1 MNEKPL
7 TVHEVV
13 NLTGITARTLHYYD
27 EIGLLK
33 PSIVTEA
40 KYRLYTDKD
49 LCRLQEVLFF
59 REVGFALKE
68 IKKLLNFPHYNR
80 TEALEK
86 HLSILEAQRER
97 IDGLIALVKAE
108 INGAKEI
115 SFSAFSNS
123 KVMEL
128 QSQFQKE
135 VLEKWGD
142 TESFKEYE
150 AIFSSKAQEIQNEQM
165 QAFFSMAQNI
175 FERLA
180 TYENKSPN
188 CPEVQNIVWE
198 WQLYITEHFYQCDKQ
213 ILSSLGKMYVT
224 DLRFSDFINRF
235 GNGDLAAF
243 FSKAIEIFCSRQREE
258 RNER

>member
-1 MNEKPL
+1 MNENPL

-68 IKKLLNFPHYNR
+68 IKKLLNSPHYNR

-128 QSQFQKE
+128 QSQFQ
-135 VLEKWGD
+135 
-142 TESFKEYE
+142 
-150 AIFSSKAQEIQNEQM
+150 
-165 QAFFSMAQNI
+165 
-175 FERLA
+175 RLA
-180 TYENKSPN
+180 TYENKSPD
-188 CPEVQNIVWE
+188 CPEVQNIVRE

>member
-68 IKKLLNFPHYNR
+68 IKKLLNSPHYNR

-142 TESFKEYE
+142 TESFRQSFPQKLKKFKMSKCKHFSLWHR
-150 AIFSSKAQEIQNEQM
+150 IFLK
-165 QAFFSMAQNI
+165 
-175 FERLA
+175 
-180 TYENKSPN
+180 
-188 CPEVQNIVWE
+188 
-198 WQLYITEHFYQCDKQ
+198 
-213 ILSSLGKMYVT
+213 G
-224 DLRFSDFINRF
+224 
-235 GNGDLAAF
+235 
-243 FSKAIEIFCSRQREE
+243 
-258 RNER
+258 

>member
-1 MNEKPL
+1 MANSKSIYPRTGDTQ
-7 TVHEVV
+7 TVYLKNVITRPNIEV
-13 NLTGITARTLHYYD
+13 

-40 KYRLYTDKD
+40 KYRLYTDTD

-68 IKKLLNFPHYNR
+68 IKNLLNSPHYNR

-165 QAFFSMAQNI
+165 QAFFSIGSFFMQN
-175 FERLA
+175 RL
-180 TYENKSPN
+180 
-188 CPEVQNIVWE
+188 
-198 WQLYITEHFYQCDKQ
+198 DKPA
-213 ILSSLGKMYVT
+213 K
-224 DLRFSDFINRF
+224 
-235 GNGDLAAF
+235 
-243 FSKAIEIFCSRQREE
+243 
-258 RNER
+258 

>member
-1 MNEKPL
+1 
-7 TVHEVV
+7 
-13 NLTGITARTLHYYD
+13 
-27 EIGLLK
+27 
-33 PSIVTEA
+33 
-40 KYRLYTDKD
+40 
-49 LCRLQEVLFF
+49 
-59 REVGFALKE
+59 
-68 IKKLLNFPHYNR
+68 
-80 TEALEK
+80 
-86 HLSILEAQRER
+86 
-97 IDGLIALVKAE
+97 
-108 INGAKEI
+108 
-115 SFSAFSNS
+115 
-123 KVMEL
+123 MEL

-188 CPEVQNIVWE
+188 CPEVQNIVRE